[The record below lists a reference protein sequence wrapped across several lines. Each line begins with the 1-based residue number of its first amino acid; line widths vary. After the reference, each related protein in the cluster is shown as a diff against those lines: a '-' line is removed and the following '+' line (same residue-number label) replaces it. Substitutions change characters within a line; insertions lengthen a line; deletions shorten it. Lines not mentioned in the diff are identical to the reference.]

1 MAMVEKKSLSRE
13 VFQVF
18 NIILMVLIA
27 FICFI
32 PIWHVLMA
40 SVSDPGLVD
49 RSNGLILFPLGSF
62 SLNGYRYVLSYKNV
76 WIGYRNTLLYV
87 VAQCLITGVLTVI
100 AGYILSRKRF
110 RFRKILMGLITFTML
125 FNGGMIPTY
134 MVVRDLHMLDTRWA
148 MLIPSAL
155 NVFFIIIMRT
165 SIQEIP
171 DSLEE
176 SATIDGA
183 GELTVMFKII
193 LPLVKATFAVIMLFI
208 AVAKWNEWFPALLY
222 LSDND
227 LYPLQMFLR
236 DILIK
241 QTDFTS
247 SSDALDSTQLY
258 KVLVKYCVIVVST
271 LPVLCIYPFVQKYF
285 VTGVMIGSVK
295 G

>member
-1 MAMVEKKSLSRE
+1 MAMVEKKSPARIL
-13 VFQVF
+13 FLIL
-18 NIILMVLIA
+18 NTILMVLIA
-27 FICFI
+27 FVCFV
-32 PIWHVLMA
+32 PIWHVIMA
-40 SVSDPGLVD
+40 SISDPGLVD
-49 RSNGLILFPLGSF
+49 KNTGLILFPLGKVSI
-62 SLNGYRYVLSYKNV
+62 NGYKYVLSYNNV
-76 WIGYRNTLLYV
+76 WIGYRNTIFYV
-87 VAQCLITGVLTVI
+87 VAQCLITGFLTVV

-110 RFRKILMGLITFTML
+110 QFRGILMGIISFTML

-165 SIQEIP
+165 SIQTIP

-183 GELTVMFKII
+183 GELTIMFKII
-193 LPLVKATFAVIMLFI
+193 LPLSKATFAVILLFI

-222 LSDND
+222 LSDNSR
-227 LYPLQMFLR
+227 YPLQMFLR

-247 SSDALDSTQLY
+247 SSDALDQTQLY

-271 LPVLCIYPFVQKYF
+271 LPILCIYPFVQKYF

>member
-1 MAMVEKKSLSRE
+1 MG
-13 VFQVF
+13 
-18 NIILMVLIA
+18 II
-27 FICFI
+27 
-32 PIWHVLMA
+32 
-40 SVSDPGLVD
+40 S
-49 RSNGLILFPLGSF
+49 
-62 SLNGYRYVLSYKNV
+62 
-76 WIGYRNTLLYV
+76 
-87 VAQCLITGVLTVI
+87 
-100 AGYILSRKRF
+100 
-110 RFRKILMGLITFTML
+110 FTML

-155 NVFFIIIMRT
+155 NVFYIIIMRT
-165 SIQEIP
+165 SIQTIP

-183 GELTVMFKII
+183 GELTIMFKII
-193 LPLVKATFAVIMLFI
+193 LPLSKATFAVILLFI

-222 LSDND
+222 LSDNSR
-227 LYPLQMFLR
+227 YPLQMFLR

-247 SSDALDSTQLY
+247 SSDALDQTQLY

-271 LPVLCIYPFVQKYF
+271 LPILCVYPFVQKYF

>member
-1 MAMVEKKSLSRE
+1 
-13 VFQVF
+13 
-18 NIILMVLIA
+18 MVLIA
-27 FICFI
+27 FVCFV
-32 PIWHVLMA
+32 PIWHVIMA
-40 SVSDPGLVD
+40 SISDPGLVD
-49 RSNGLILFPLGSF
+49 KNTGLILFPLGKVSI
-62 SLNGYRYVLSYKNV
+62 NGYKYVLSYNNV
-76 WIGYRNTLLYV
+76 WIGYRNTIFYV
-87 VAQCLITGVLTVI
+87 VAQCLITGVLTVV

-110 RFRKILMGLITFTML
+110 QFRGVLMGIISFTML

-155 NVFFIIIMRT
+155 NVFYIIIMRT
-165 SIQEIP
+165 SIQTIP

-183 GELTVMFKII
+183 GELTIMFKII
-193 LPLVKATFAVIMLFI
+193 LPLSKATFAVILLFI

-222 LSDND
+222 LSDNSR
-227 LYPLQMFLR
+227 YPLQMFLR

-247 SSDALDSTQLY
+247 SSDALDQTQLY

-271 LPVLCIYPFVQKYF
+271 LPILCIYPFVQKYF

>member
-1 MAMVEKKSLSRE
+1 MAMVEKKSPARIL
-13 VFQVF
+13 FLIL
-18 NIILMVLIA
+18 NTILMVLIA
-27 FICFI
+27 FVCCV
-32 PIWHVLMA
+32 PIWHVIMA
-40 SVSDPGLVD
+40 SISDPGLVD
-49 RSNGLILFPLGSF
+49 KNTGLILFPLGKVSI
-62 SLNGYRYVLSYKNV
+62 NGYKYVLSYNNV
-76 WIGYRNTLLYV
+76 WIGYRNTIFYV
-87 VAQCLITGVLTVI
+87 VAQCLITGVLTVV

-110 RFRKILMGLITFTML
+110 QFRGIFMGIISFTML

-155 NVFFIIIMRT
+155 NVFYIIIMRT
-165 SIQEIP
+165 SIQTIP

-183 GELTVMFKII
+183 GELTIMFKII
-193 LPLVKATFAVIMLFI
+193 LPLSKATFAVILLFI

-222 LSDND
+222 LSDNSR
-227 LYPLQMFLR
+227 YPLQMFLR

-247 SSDALDSTQLY
+247 SSDALDQTQLY

-271 LPVLCIYPFVQKYF
+271 LPILCVYPFVQKYF